1 MPDMYSKKAAE
12 AMKKRLRGKRCTH
25 KCQIHGEQ
33 CTVITRYK
41 DKKIQATVDA
51 LRAIQGAPRH
61 TAESQHYCELCSMA
75 MRENRPLDAF
85 AQDIKGVVYLKN
97 AGKSRFYEND
107 EGELVEYEE
116 E

>member
-1 MPDMYSKKAAE
+1 
-12 AMKKRLRGKRCTH
+12 
-25 KCQIHGEQ
+25 
-33 CTVITRYK
+33 
-41 DKKIQATVDA
+41 
-51 LRAIQGAPRH
+51 
-61 TAESQHYCELCSMA
+61 MA

-85 AQDIKGVVYLKN
+85 ARNSKGVVYLKN